1 MKRLESSDF
10 CGFFLS
16 GFLLSLLGAVL
27 PGWGF
32 HLTDDHATAGWLFFA
47 AGFGLL
53 AAHLIRPSLI
63 SATAACGLAAFALL
77 CFGLFPAPVR
87 FGIQFAAWLIIGFAS
102 GLLNLALM
110 EAIGQE
116 YRASPSSAIAR
127 AAIYFLL
134 GCTASALLVSLG
146 FRFGFVSQGPAAL
159 VLLPASFGVVYW
171 RRPLGR
177 HTAPSHPEPFVTAF
191 SGPGLLVVVVL
202 LFLQG
207 GSAGVMAGWLPIF
220 LSHRIGLGPEDAL
233 WFLTLYWFAL
243 IAGLLGAWYLLTSF
257 SRGRVLLISSSAIL
271 ASCFLL
277 SSTDNTLGAA
287 VAIVLMALSFS
298 GLSCLLAQ
306 NLSRR
311 LPNYHPGVLNRIFT
325 ITLSGAFFSAWIA
338 GLLASAW
345 GLTAILILPAI
356 DTAAATGLLLVLW
369 LESKVTGR

>member
-1 MKRLESSDF
+1 MSRPKSQAFS
-10 CGFFLS
+10 GFFLS
-16 GFLLSLLGAVL
+16 GFLLSLLGAAL

-47 AGFGLL
+47 AGAGLL
-53 AAHLIRPSLI
+53 AAHLIRRSTI
-63 SATAACGLAAFALL
+63 SASAACGLAALALL
-77 CFGLFPAPVR
+77 CIGFFPAPVR
-87 FGIQFAAWLIIGFAS
+87 FVIQFAAWLIVGFAS
-102 GLLNLALM
+102 GILNLALM
-110 EAIGQE
+110 EALGQE

-146 FRFGFVSQGPAAL
+146 FRFGFVFQGPAVL
-159 VLLPASFGVVYW
+159 SLLPASFGIGYF
-171 RRPLGR
+171 RKPLENR
-177 HTAPSHPEPFVTAF
+177 TAPGRSEPFLTAF
-191 SGPGLLVVVVL
+191 SRPGLLVVVVL
-202 LFLQG
+202 LFLQA
-207 GSAGVMAGWLPIF
+207 GSAGVVAGWLPIF

-257 SRGRVLLISSSAIL
+257 SWGRILLISSSAVL
-271 ASCFLL
+271 ASCLLL

-287 VAIVLMALSFS
+287 VAIILIALSFS

-311 LPNYHPGVLNRIFT
+311 LPDYHPRILNRIFT
-325 ITLSGAFFSAWIA
+325 ITLSGGFFSAWIA
-338 GLLASAW
+338 GLLAAAW
-345 GLTAILILPAI
+345 GLTAILILPAFY
-356 DTAAATGLLLVLW
+356 TAAATGLLLVLW